1 MTAQTLFNIILIITI
16 AGFVFDQWINY
27 LNTTTRSTILPES
40 LIGFYDQETY
50 SKQQQYE
57 GVNYRFG
64 LISDFLSFLVIIVML
79 LVGGFA
85 WVDTIVIS
93 ITSSSILQAILFFA
107 LLALASDLIS
117 LPLDIYHTFVIEERF
132 GFNKTT
138 ARTFI
143 FDKLKGYLLGA
154 VVGGGILA
162 IIVLIYEKSGS
173 WFWVLAWICISVFTL
188 FISYFY
194 TTLLVPIFN
203 KLSPLPQGELRN
215 AIENVAARADF
226 SLKDISIMDGSK
238 RSTRGNAYFSGFG
251 RKKSIVL
258 FDTLV
263 NEHSVDEL
271 AAILAHEIGHYKKKH
286 VLQGLAT
293 GIIQTGV
300 LLFVLSLL
308 LKSPL
313 PAFALGAS
321 VPSFQMSVIAFGIL
335 YSPVSM
341 VLGIVFNMISRK
353 HEYEADRFAVGL
365 SQPGSLQEA
374 LKKLSVKNLSNLTP
388 HPWYVYI
395 HYSHPAL
402 LQRLAAIDKLSNA
415 DIERTHSGA

>member
-1 MTAQTLFNIILIITI
+1 MTAQTLFIIILTITI

-27 LNTTTRSTILPES
+27 LNTTTRCTILPES

-50 SKQQQYE
+50 SKQQEYE

-79 LVGGFA
+79 LMGGFA

-93 ITSSSILQAILFFA
+93 ITLSSILQAILFFA
-107 LLALASDLIS
+107 ILALASDLIG

-138 ARTFI
+138 ARTFVI
-143 FDKLKGYLLGA
+143 DKLKGYLLGA
-154 VVGGGILA
+154 LVGGGILA
-162 IIVLIYEKSGS
+162 LIILIYEKAGS
-173 WFWVLAWICISVFTL
+173 WFWVLAWICISAFTL

-203 KLSPLPQGELRN
+203 KLSPLPQGELRD
-215 AIENVAARADF
+215 AIEKVAARAGF

-258 FDTLV
+258 FDTLI
-263 NEHSVDEL
+263 NEHTVDEL
-271 AAILAHEIGHYKKKH
+271 VAVLAHEIGHYKKKH
-286 VLQGLAT
+286 VLQGLVS

-313 PAFALGAS
+313 PAYALGAS

-353 HEYEADRFAVGL
+353 HEYEADRFAVAL
-365 SQPGSLQEA
+365 SRPGALQEA
-374 LKKLSVKNLSNLTP
+374 LKRLSVKNLSNLTP

-402 LQRLAAIDKLSNA
+402 LQRLAAIDKLSQRA
-415 DIERTHSGA
+415 

>member
-1 MTAQTLFNIILIITI
+1 MTPDILFTIILIIII

-27 LNTTTRSTILPES
+27 LNTTTRSNILPEA
-40 LIGFYDQETY
+40 LKGFYDEATY
-50 SKQQQYE
+50 SRQQEYE
-57 GVNYRFG
+57 KVNSKFS
-64 LISDFLSFLVIIVML
+64 LVSDIFSFAAILGMLFL
-79 LVGGFA
+79 GGFA
-85 WVDTIVIS
+85 WIDELVRS
-93 ITSSSILQAILFFA
+93 WSGSAILQSIFFFCILGF
-107 LLALASDLIS
+107 ASDLLG
-117 LPLDIYHTFVIEERF
+117 LPFSIYNTFVIEERF

-138 ARTFI
+138 PKTFI
-143 FDKLKGYLLGA
+143 LDKLKGWLLAA
-154 VVGGGILA
+154 VVGGGILSL
-162 IIVLIYEKSGS
+162 IVFIYEKSGS
-173 WFWVLAWICISVFTL
+173 WFWLLAWISISIFTL

-203 KLSPLPQGELRN
+203 KLTPLPAGELRD
-215 AIENVAARADF
+215 AIEQVATRTDF

-263 NEHSVDEL
+263 QEHSVDEL
-271 AAILAHEIGHYKKKH
+271 AAVLAHEIGHYKKKH
-286 VLQGLAT
+286 VLKGLVSGTLQT
-293 GIIQTGV
+293 GI

-313 PAFALGAS
+313 PAQSLGAT
-321 VPSFQMSVIAFGIL
+321 VQSFHMSVVAFGIL

-341 VLGIVFNMISRK
+341 ILGIMFNSISRK

-365 SQPGSLQEA
+365 SKPGALQEA
-374 LKKLSVKNLSNLTP
+374 LKRLSVKNLSNLTP
-388 HPWYVYI
+388 HPWYVFI

-402 LQRLAAIDKLSNA
+402 LQRLAAISRHESIIK
-415 DIERTHSGA
+415 

>member
-1 MTAQTLFNIILIITI
+1 VTAQTLFYIILTITI

-50 SKQQQYE
+50 SKQQEYE

-64 LISDFLSFLVIIVML
+64 LISDFLSFLVIIAML
-79 LVGGFA
+79 LMGGFA
-85 WVDTIVIS
+85 WINAIVIS
-93 ITSSSILQAILFFA
+93 ITSSSILQAILFFGI
-107 LLALASDLIS
+107 LAFASDLLGI
-117 LPLDIYHTFVIEERF
+117 PLDIYHTFVIEQRF

-138 ARTFI
+138 ARTFV

-162 IIVLIYEKSGS
+162 LIILIYEKAGS
-173 WFWVLAWICISVFTL
+173 WFWVLAWMCISVFTL

-194 TTLLVPIFN
+194 TTLLVPLFN

-215 AIENVAARADF
+215 AIEQVAARAGF

-263 NEHSVDEL
+263 NDHSVDEL
-271 AAILAHEIGHYKKKH
+271 AAVLAHEIGHYKKKH
-286 VLQGLAT
+286 VLQGLVT

-313 PAFALGAS
+313 PAYALGAS

-353 HEYEADRFAVGL
+353 HEYEADRFAVAL
-365 SQPGSLQEA
+365 SRPGALQEA
-374 LKKLSVKNLSNLTP
+374 LKRLSVKNLSNLTP

-402 LQRLAAIDKLSNA
+402 LQRLAAIDKLSQRA
-415 DIERTHSGA
+415 